1 MAKRRNRSTTRGL
14 AADRPQGGG
23 RRKAGGASKRGKSSK
38 RGGATMAPREQ
49 IAGYA
54 GGMMSGARG
63 VAQKVGRT
71 TMDAAQS
78 TMGVAREW
86 AAGAADVAGS
96 VANRAGETASQVAG
110 KVRENPWPSILIGAG
125 ATWLAI
131 DAIRGREEEGRSRRG
146 GRRATSGSDRGAV
159 GQAMAKVAGAGRAAG
174 GSIEDFV
181 RERPLLAGA
190 ATLGLGV
197 AVGMAM
203 PSSLTENEMFGETRD
218 KIVSRARE
226 AARGTLD
233 KVRDVAESVERI
245 GPFGGGSSRGGS
257 ARGGSGRGGSR
268 G

>member
-1 MAKRRNRSTTRGL
+1 M
-14 AADRPQGGG
+14 
-23 RRKAGGASKRGKSSK
+23 
-38 RGGATMAPREQ
+38 
-49 IAGYA
+49 
-54 GGMMSGARG
+54 
-63 VAQKVGRT
+63 
-71 TMDAAQS
+71 
-78 TMGVAREW
+78 
-86 AAGAADVAGS
+86 
-96 VANRAGETASQVAG
+96 
-110 KVRENPWPSILIGAG
+110 
-125 ATWLAI
+125 
-131 DAIRGREEEGRSRRG
+131 
-146 GRRATSGSDRGAV
+146 
-159 GQAMAKVAGAGRAAG
+159 
-174 GSIEDFV
+174 